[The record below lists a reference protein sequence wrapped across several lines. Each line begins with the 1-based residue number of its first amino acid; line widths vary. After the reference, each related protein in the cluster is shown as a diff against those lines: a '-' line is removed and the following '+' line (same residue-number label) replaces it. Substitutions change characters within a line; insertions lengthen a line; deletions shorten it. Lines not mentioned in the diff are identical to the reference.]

1 MRAGMMPTTVLLE
14 ANERFLRVLEGRRIL
29 EDTAAMKRGPSD
41 AEILSRGNAVMESE
55 AEAILSAKS
64 HLGPEFVAAVRTLL
78 TCEGRVC
85 VTGIGKARLIGDKI
99 SATLASTGT
108 MSYPLHPVEA
118 LHGDLGMVHGEDV
131 VIGLSKSGGS
141 ELVKLL
147 PLLREK
153 GCRVI
158 LLTADPGSAAAEHA
172 DHVLHI
178 GDTPEA
184 CPLGYAPSSSTASML
199 AVGDALALTL
209 MDVRAFSPEDYA
221 GSHPGGALGRAL
233 MQCHEIMRTG
243 EDCPSVP
250 VASTLAECYEAILKA
265 PRRAGASAVLD
276 EAGKLVGIVTQGD
289 FFRLFESRE
298 QAAKISLVDVMT
310 ANPKRVHQG
319 DLVQHALGL
328 MRQHRIDEMPVVDDE
343 GRLVG
348 MIDVQDLIAK
358 GFSVF
363 DTR

>member
-1 MRAGMMPTTVLLE
+1 
-14 ANERFLRVLEGRRIL
+14 
-29 EDTAAMKRGPSD
+29 MKRRASD
-41 AEILSRGNAVMESE
+41 EQILSRGNAVLESE
-55 AEAILSAKS
+55 AEAILSAKG
-64 HLGPEFVAAVRTLL
+64 HLGESFVGAVRTLL
-78 TCEGRVC
+78 ACRGRVC

-108 MSYPLHPVEA
+108 LSYPLHPVEA
-118 LHGDLGMVHGEDV
+118 LHGDLGMVHGDDV

-147 PLLREK
+147 PLLRDR
-153 GCRVI
+153 GCKVI
-158 LLTADPGSAAAEHA
+158 LLTADPSSAAAEHA

-209 MDVRAFSPEDYA
+209 MEVRALSAEQYA

-243 EDCPSVP
+243 EDCPV
-250 VASTLAECYEAILKA
+250 VAVTSTLAECYEAILKA
-265 PRRAGASAVLD
+265 PRRAGASAVVD
-276 EAGKLVGIVTQGD
+276 AAGRLVGIVTQGD
-289 FFRLFESRE
+289 FFRLFETRE
-298 QAAKISLVDVMT
+298 QASQMSLAEVMSS
-310 ANPKRVHQG
+310 NPKRVRR
-319 DLVQHALGL
+319 DELVQQALDR
-328 MRQHRIDEMPVVDDE
+328 MRQHRIDELPVVDAE
-343 GRLVG
+343 GLLVG
-348 MIDVQDLIAK
+348 MIDVQDLIAR
-358 GFSVF
+358 GFSLF